1 MERQGRLQAAKRSSH
16 ARSPSLYSEND
27 QEWQPTV
34 NHERELQKKQV
45 DSIFDFAKE
54 DESSKHHLTEAA
66 PY

>member
-1 MERQGRLQAAKRSSH
+1 VRQEGTRVSH
-16 ARSPSLYSEND
+16 HRSPALYSAED
-27 QEWQPTV
+27 KEWQPAV

-54 DESSKHHLTEAA
+54 DEASKHHLTEAA

>member
-1 MERQGRLQAAKRSSH
+1 MSH
-16 ARSPSLYSEND
+16 HRSPALYSDED
-27 QEWQPTV
+27 KEWQPVV